1 MPTVRVRQAY
11 LLSVFTGAVIAGDG
25 IGQGAYAHGIAGNR
39 YFPGTLTFDDPAVAD
54 EWPTEVSSFKHPA
67 GDGTDVTD
75 KEVTSAFSR
84 LLTPTLLVGI
94 DTGWTERSRGGFP
107 SQAGPDVTNLNLK
120 TLVYENDP
128 HETLISASFAWGIAY
143 SGSRAIGADRA
154 ATLQPGLFFGRGFG
168 DFPDSISWLRPFAIA
183 GAVTPEFATSHTST
197 VSAAT
202 PGEQSA
208 PVLTTRTPNIF
219 HWGLALEFSTLYLT
233 DRFTGGQPK
242 EEPLHQFVPLVEFP
256 FDTPFGAG
264 SNGRTVATMNPGL
277 SYVADTWQLAV
288 AAIVPLNREAGRG
301 VGIRAQVLFFLDDLV
316 PALFGQPLLS
326 H

>member
-1 MPTVRVRQAY
+1 
-11 LLSVFTGAVIAGDG
+11 
-25 IGQGAYAHGIAGNR
+25 
-39 YFPGTLTFDDPAVAD
+39 
-54 EWPTEVSSFKHPA
+54 
-67 GDGTDVTD
+67 
-75 KEVTSAFSR
+75 VTS
-84 LLTPTLLVGI
+84 
-94 DTGWTERSRGGFP
+94 
-107 SQAGPDVTNLNLK
+107 LNRK

-202 PGEQSA
+202 PGGQLA
-208 PVLTTRTPNIF
+208 PVLTPAPNIF

-233 DRFTGGQPK
+233 DRFTGGPPK
-242 EEPLHQFVPLVEFP
+242 EEPLHQFVPLIECP
-256 FDTPFGAG
+256 FDTPFGAD

-288 AAIVPLNREAGRG
+288 EAIVPLNREAGH
-301 VGIRAQVLFFLDDLV
+301 GIRICAQVLFFLDDLV